1 MATYYVS
8 KAGDDSD
15 DGTTPALAKLTIA
28 GALAHGSLT
37 SGDTIEIIDEG
48 SYNEGAL
55 SIAATNLTIKHTA
68 SNLGRP
74 KIYGTGL
81 GGSAATYAFTVSA
94 AGATYQGLEISN
106 YSSYLFNKVSS
117 GYDTFSMSDCFV
129 HDTVKIGSHNIS
141 NSSVSDPT
149 TISQCVLYFE
159 NAGSECIRNNGYM
172 EISNCLITSS
182 NSTSSPSAVLIDY
195 SNNGTASFSTIINRG
210 TDMTNPILR
219 FAKAINCIVSG
230 SGKGIASDDH
240 TYNLVN
246 VSSTNFR
253 NFADGSDGSA
263 GTGESDL
270 EDEDPLFVDGDSVGS
285 SVTIAPNY
293 DLQSTSPAFNAGIAY
308 DSIVVD
314 ITGSTRP
321 FGASP
326 DVGCFEFVQ
335 TWLDYADEE
344 EFPFSTD
351 FTNNYYSNMN
361 ANQKFRYPENPKQ
374 VPFSRGVKG
383 PATLRGRN
391 TPYKA
396 E

>member
-1 MATYYVS
+1 
-8 KAGDDSD
+8 
-15 DGTTPALAKLTIA
+15 
-28 GALAHGSLT
+28 
-37 SGDTIEIIDEG
+37 
-48 SYNEGAL
+48 
-55 SIAATNLTIKHTA
+55 
-68 SNLGRP
+68 LGRP
-74 KIYGTGL
+74 TIYGSGL
-81 GGSAATYAFTVSA
+81 GGNAPLYLFNVSN
-94 AGATYQGLEISN
+94 AGATYTGLEISH
-106 YSSYLFNKVSS
+106 YTWYVFNNPGT
-117 GYDTFSMSDCFV
+117 GYHKFTMNDCFV
-129 HDTVKIGSHNIS
+129 HDVKRFGPTNFTNTDVDNPTVIK
-141 NSSVSDPT
+141 
-149 TISQCVLYFE
+149 QCTLFFE
-159 NAGSECIRNNGYM
+159 NGGNEAIRNAGYM

-182 NSTSSPSAVLIDY
+182 NSTSSPSAVLRDY

-253 NFADGSDGSA
+253 NFADSPAGAGGNGSA

-293 DLQSTSPAFNAGIAY
+293 DLESTSPAVDAGVAY
-308 DSIVVD
+308 DGIVVD
-314 ITGSTRP
+314 ISGTTRP
-321 FGASP
+321 WGNPPGGTP
-326 DVGCFEFVQ
+326 DVGCFEYMNP
-335 TWLDYADEE
+335 WLNYTDEE